1 MKNSYFIPRLLVAV
15 ALSGVGAGL
24 NAMFDEKE
32 RQKEKQAKE
41 EKLKK
46 FKVDEKEYEN
56 VTE

>member
-1 MKNSYFIPRLLVAV
+1 MKNSYFIPRLLVSIVLA
-15 ALSGVGAGL
+15 GVGAGL

-32 RQKEKQAKE
+32 KEKEKQAKE
-41 EKLKK
+41 EKLKR